1 MKLSVSILF
10 ATLGRF
16 TAAFVPFTSAS
27 RNSFLT
33 SPFAL
38 QRQRYQQIN
47 RFARGGSTERR
58 PQSESVFSL
67 EASPIK
73 SDFRLIAAGS
83 SSRDFGGLDVSDA
96 KGFRVIFVLGGPGAG
111 KGTQSDLMLAE
122 YPCTHLSVGQLLR
135 DETSKEDS
143 PHASLIH
150 ECLVG
155 GKIVPVE
162 ISLALVRK
170 AMEEAKGN
178 STIFLIDGFPRN
190 LDNLEGWTNC
200 MHEVADV
207 LGVLVYQ
214 CPLSVLEK
222 RILQRAKD
230 SGRSDDNLESLRKRF
245 RTFEEDTMPII
256 DTLRQLQDDTSMKVW
271 DISGD
276 QALDAVWK
284 DTRKAINEVVIND
297 VLDANIRLI
306 KAIEGKDT
314 ETFHRLSAKEMFED
328 QSVAQVMDAHEEGID
343 LAGAIVKG
351 SSFEFITGTKVSV
364 SYTVE
369 SDSISFKE
377 TRIWSYNASSGW

>member
-1 MKLSVSILF
+1 MRLSISVLF

-16 TAAFVPFTSAS
+16 SAAFVPVTSAS
-27 RNSFLT
+27 RNYFLP

-38 QRQRYQQIN
+38 QRRRCQQTN
-47 RFARGGSTERR
+47 RISRGGSSEWR
-58 PQSESVFSL
+58 PQSESAISL

-83 SSRDFGGLDVSDA
+83 SSRDFGGLAVSET

-122 YPCTHLSVGQLLR
+122 NL
-135 DETSKEDS
+135 
-143 PHASLIH
+143 
-150 ECLVG
+150 
-155 GKIVPVE
+155 
-162 ISLALVRK
+162 
-170 AMEEAKGN
+170 
-178 STIFLIDGFPRN
+178 PRV
-190 LDNLEGWTNC
+190 DNLQGWTNC

-207 LGVLVYQ
+207 LGVIVYQ

-245 RTFEEDTMPII
+245 RTFEQDTMPII
-256 DTLRQLQDDTSMKVW
+256 DTLRQLQGDTVMKVW

-276 QALDAVWK
+276 QALEAVWK
-284 DTRKAINEVVIND
+284 DTRKAMNEVVVND

-306 KAIEGKDT
+306 KAIAEKDR
-314 ETFHRLSAKEMFED
+314 ETYHELSATEMFED
-328 QSVAQVMDAHEEGID
+328 QSVEQVMDVHEGGVD
-343 LAGAIVKG
+343 FANAIVKH
-351 SSFEFITGTKVSV
+351 SYFEFITGTKVSV
-364 SYTVE
+364 SYTME

-377 TRIWSYNASSGW
+377 TRIWSYDASSGWTNVHFSRSPVV